1 RPLNGLPQPAS
12 LIGLRRLLPRARA
25 ATFPNRSQS
34 CVFPCD
40 YSEFGIQRNDDG
52 ADALSRAPP
61 FPALWIPAAALTSI
75 DVQFQKYPKLRPRLS
90 SELTG
95 QFTSRQGS
103 RDFVCE
109 KFRFACLT
117 A

>member
-12 LIGLRRLLPRARA
+12 LIGLRRLLPHARA

-61 FPALWIPAAALTSI
+61 FPALWIRAAALTSL
-75 DVQFQKYPKLRPRLS
+75 DVQFRNLETARLTH
-90 SELTG
+90 LDRMRHTDRC
-95 QFTSRQGS
+95 TSRYFHG
-103 RDFVCE
+103 
-109 KFRFACLT
+109 K
-117 A
+117 